1 MMRQFARNAAHFLL
15 LQITRLSVGADR
27 IRINVA
33 CSIETIIEGASSP
46 SLLPILVLQFFTI
59 AFRSV
64 HPALEPVL
72 NMSMQ
77 VHIQISFETT
87 FIKIGVGLELW
98 IWFDFNQEGIRTNME
113 GPGPPG
119 TKGHQCVKDKEMP
132 PASRYNCE
140 GL

>member
-33 CSIETIIEGASSP
+33 CSIETIVEGASS
-46 SLLPILVLQFFTI
+46 SSLPIPVLLFFTI
-59 AFRSV
+59 AFRSDNPV
-64 HPALEPVL
+64 LERVL

-113 GPGPPG
+113 GLGTPG
-119 TKGHQCVKDKEMP
+119 TKGHQCVKDKEVP
-132 PASRYNCE
+132 PASGYNCE